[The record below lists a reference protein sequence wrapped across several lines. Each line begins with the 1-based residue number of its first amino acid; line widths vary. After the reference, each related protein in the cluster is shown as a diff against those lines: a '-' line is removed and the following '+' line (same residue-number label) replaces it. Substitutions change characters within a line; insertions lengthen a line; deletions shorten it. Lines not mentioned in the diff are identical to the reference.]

1 MERKDY
7 FENLLKEDN
16 EFADDVVFARFIN
29 YMKKAL
35 LHKRIDYIRHQEYLT
50 RKEKFITHE
59 EWSVLSGD
67 DTFCSF
73 FAFNPNN
80 KHKLSGAIKQ
90 LTERQQIIITSFYYE
105 KKTLKSIANE
115 LKSTVDS
122 IAHSKQKAI
131 AKLKKYLEDSS
142 NEKSN

>member
-16 EFADDVVFARFIN
+16 EFVDDVVFARFIN

-35 LHKRIDYIRHQEYLT
+35 LHKKIDYIRHQEYLA

-59 EWSVLSGD
+59 EWNVLSDG

-73 FAFNPNN
+73 FAFDSNN
-80 KHKLSGAIKQ
+80 KHKLSGAIKK
-90 LTERQQIIITSFYYE
+90 LTERQQIIIISYYYN
-105 KKTLKSIANE
+105 KKSLKIIADE
-115 LKSTVDS
+115 LESTVDS
-122 IAHSKQKAI
+122 IAHSKQRAI
-131 AKLKKYLEDSS
+131 TRLKKYMEDYS
-142 NEKSN
+142 NEK